1 MELLSFPRYLLSFS
15 RALVR
20 SLAKNNH
27 KLKMIIDSTN
37 RPTVRARLTYTV
49 VNLAE
54 NVLTIVFMSE
64 MFDQIDGNEKLFPLL
79 NFWNNETKR
88 HDELFKNNWT
98 QQYEHQQNQLDKLLI
113 GNINVNVTIDDIY
126 ELFGLQTYGLIP
138 TLKCI

>member
-64 MFDQIDGNEKLFPLL
+64 MFDQIDRNEKLFPLL
-79 NFWNNETKR
+79 NF
-88 HDELFKNNWT
+88 
-98 QQYEHQQNQLDKLLI
+98 
-113 GNINVNVTIDDIY
+113 
-126 ELFGLQTYGLIP
+126 
-138 TLKCI
+138 